1 MDMSRP
7 PPLRHVGT
15 EKTVV
20 DDGAGMPGMAP
31 PTDDGAGFFHP
42 ALEHPSLDMALDV
55 EWDQME
61 MEEGAAAVDGDGW
74 DYPPEPEEGGVVD
87 DMDHED
93 PAGQDDDAQNETR
106 ELPVMDKLQWGHP
119 VRIVGSM
126 MTGPVQL
133 HLCPQCDQ
141 VINKYGRI
149 TACKHTY
156 CASCAYKIQS
166 REATCLL
173 CVEFRFEN
181 PPGSTKSKPIV
192 DYFSLDQDMYI
203 CDAVKSGRT
212 ERRCGRGF
220 LSESNKQSCTHE
232 VQAFRSRL
240 NSDPSKQPRSGG
252 VGTGRSGG
260 LRQAHERLG
269 PRNQPYPHDGFAQR
283 QQDLSVGG
291 ENRRAVI
298 GSFREQAREMQG
310 GYRDPD
316 RFMVQRGGPVDPRGG
331 GGSYRDDSLFRDR
344 YGSAGGPGYD
354 DRAVRWDGGAATAAA
369 RPRQSMP
376 WDARDPSTPRDPPTR
391 EVRYY

>member
-1 MDMSRP
+1 
-7 PPLRHVGT
+7 
-15 EKTVV
+15 
-20 DDGAGMPGMAP
+20 
-31 PTDDGAGFFHP
+31 
-42 ALEHPSLDMALDV
+42 
-55 EWDQME
+55 
-61 MEEGAAAVDGDGW
+61 
-74 DYPPEPEEGGVVD
+74 
-87 DMDHED
+87 
-93 PAGQDDDAQNETR
+93 
-106 ELPVMDKLQWGHP
+106 
-119 VRIVGSM
+119 

-133 HLCPQCDQ
+133 HLCPQCDEVTCPSAATAVSIASAAAQ
-141 VINKYGRI
+141 PLTTPPPHCNCRAQFSLVITGYQQIRPDHRVQAHLLRLVRVQNPEPRGHVPALRRI
-149 TACKHTY
+149 SVRPTPPSSSIGGALVQCHRHR
-156 CASCAYKIQS
+156 S
-166 REATCLL
+166 
-173 CVEFRFEN
+173 FEN

-232 VQAFRSRL
+232 VRAFRSRL

-310 GYRDPD
+310 GYRDPG